1 VTRSKVVLG
10 GVVAAAVIVTLA
22 LAVLYVAGPAPSGVG
37 AGQPDKLTIGTAIA
51 VVGYLS
57 FPILVLLGPALLL
70 IALMLLVGAAI
81 ERRRA
86 GPAADD

>member
-1 VTRSKVVLG
+1 MTRSKIALG
-10 GVVAAAVIVTLA
+10 GVVVAAVIVALSLA
-22 LAVLYVAGPAPSGVG
+22 ALYAAGPAASDLGT
-37 AGQPDKLTIGTAIA
+37 GQTDKFTVGTAIV
-51 VVGYLS
+51 VVGYLW

-70 IALMLLVGAAI
+70 IALMLFVGAAV